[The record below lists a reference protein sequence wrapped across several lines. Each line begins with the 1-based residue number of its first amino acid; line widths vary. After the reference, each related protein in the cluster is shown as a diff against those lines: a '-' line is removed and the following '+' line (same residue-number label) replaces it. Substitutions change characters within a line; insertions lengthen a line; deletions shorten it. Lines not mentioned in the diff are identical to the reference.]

1 MIHWNLCKKFDLP
14 CKETW
19 YDHSPESV
27 LENDQVKVLWDFKI
41 QTDLHLDHN
50 RPDIVVLEKKERVC
64 YIIDV
69 ACPFDMRVLEKE
81 QEKIDHYQDLK
92 IEVQKV
98 WSCRRVSVIP
108 IIIEVLGTVSKNLK
122 TWDDKIGLYGNTF
135 FTSKGLLV
143 GYSKD
148 SEQSTGHLRLRDV
161 A

>member
-1 MIHWNLCKKFDLP
+1 MRSEKIIIIII
-14 CKETW
+14 
-19 YDHSPESV
+19 HSPSSV

-92 IEVQKV
+92 IEVQKI
-98 WSCRRVSVIP
+98 WSCRRVSIIS
-108 IIIEVLGTVSKNLK
+108 IIIRALGTVSKNLK
-122 TWDDKIGLYGNTF
+122 TWYDKIGLYGNT
-135 FTSKGLLV
+135 SLLQKGLLV
-143 GYSKD
+143 GHSND
-148 SEQSTGHLRLRDV
+148 SAQSAGHLRLRDV

>member
-1 MIHWNLCKKFDLP
+1 M
-14 CKETW
+14 
-19 YDHSPESV
+19 
-27 LENDQVKVLWDFKI
+27 KVLWDFKI

-92 IEVQKV
+92 IEVQKI
-98 WSCRRVSVIP
+98 WSCRRVTITFIP
-108 IIIEVLGTVSKNLK
+108 IIIGALGTVSKYLK
-122 TWDDKIGLYGNTF
+122 MWYDEIALYGNT
-135 FTSKGLLV
+135 SLLQDLLV
-143 GYSKD
+143 GHSKD
-148 SEQSTGHLRLRDV
+148 SLQSTGHLRLWDV